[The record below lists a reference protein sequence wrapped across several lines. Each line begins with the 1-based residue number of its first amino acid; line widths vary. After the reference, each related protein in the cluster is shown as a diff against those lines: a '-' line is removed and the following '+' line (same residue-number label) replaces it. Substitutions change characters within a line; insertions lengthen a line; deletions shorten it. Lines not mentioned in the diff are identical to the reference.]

1 LTSEDPLL
9 TKKNVPTQDSILG
22 LSISGGSIQAVELE
36 RAGSDTTL
44 LAIDEWENTFPL
56 GSTNGAGMAEFHHAF
71 GRFVHENKINTQR
84 VSIALDTSMLFL
96 NSLPLEPGLTRSEI
110 SDHVKWELS
119 QYFPD
124 SDASEFI
131 TDVHV
136 LREKT
141 DGRYNEAL
149 SVSVKRHDAAM
160 IQKALT
166 SLGLELNIVDAD
178 HFAADT
184 ALRINYPDTYRKYI
198 ALVGIKE
205 NRLDIS
211 LMRNG
216 SLETYKYVLVT
227 SNAEIIQSI
236 AVLARRTP
244 GIYSITA
251 YGPYLDRELL
261 THIRRGSPVLVEA
274 LNPLRHINV
283 ADSLR
288 LAEHLSVPSYRFAAA
303 VGVALRRD

>member
-1 LTSEDPLL
+1 MA
-9 TKKNVPTQDSILG
+9 TQDTILG
-22 LSISGGSIQAVELE
+22 LSISGGSIQAVELS
-36 RAGSDTTL
+36 RNGSETTL

-56 GSTNGAGMAEFHHAF
+56 RSTNGAGMTEFNRAF
-71 GRFVHENKINTQR
+71 GRFVQENHVNTR
-84 VSIALDTSMLFL
+84 SVSIALDTSMLFL

-110 SDHVKWELS
+110 NDHVKWELS
-119 QYFPD
+119 QYYPD
-124 SDASEFI
+124 VDAADFI

-136 LREKT
+136 LMEKT
-141 DGRYNEAL
+141 DGRHNEAL
-149 SVSVKRHDAAM
+149 SVSVRRHDAAI

-166 SLGLELNIVDAD
+166 SLGLSLNIVDAD

-211 LMRNG
+211 LLRNG
-216 SLETYKYVLVT
+216 SLETYKYVLVA
-227 SNAEIIQSI
+227 SNQEIIQGI
-236 AVLARRTP
+236 ATLARKTP

-251 YGPYLDRELL
+251 YGPYLDREML
-261 THIRRGSPVLVEA
+261 THIRRGSPILVEA

-283 ADSLR
+283 SDSLR
-288 LAEHLSVPSYRFAAA
+288 LAEHLAVPSYRFAAA